1 LKLNVMRCT
10 VIIPA
15 AGSGARFGA
24 DLPKQYLA
32 LRGRPVIAHTIERFL
47 RESVVDRVI
56 VCAAG
61 EHLETVRALGLP
73 RTEVVPGG
81 ASRRDS
87 VRAGLE
93 AAGDAELVAVH
104 DSVRP
109 FFRSTTFHALL
120 AAAAEF
126 GAAIPVLPVSE
137 TIHRVLEG
145 AIVETPERSELFAA
159 QTPQCFRLALLRDA
173 LDRAVREHYAA
184 TDEAGAAIRC
194 GYAVRVIPGDV
205 GNVKITQP
213 DDLRA
218 AEANFDSWSG
228 E

>member
-1 LKLNVMRCT
+1 MRCT

-15 AGSGARFGA
+15 AGSGARFGGE
-24 DLPKQYLA
+24 LPKQYLP

-47 RESVVDRVI
+47 RETVVERVI
-56 VCAAG
+56 VCAAE
-61 EHLETVRALGLP
+61 EHLQTVRSLALP
-73 RTEVVPGG
+73 RTEVVQGG
-81 ASRRDS
+81 ATRRDS
-87 VRAGLE
+87 VLAGLR
-93 AAGDAELVAVH
+93 AAGDAGIVAVH

-120 AAAAEF
+120 AAAAEV

-137 TIHRVLEG
+137 TIHRVVDG
-145 AIVETPERSELFAA
+145 AVVDTPERSELFGA
-159 QTPQCFRLALLRDA
+159 QTPQCFRVEILSDA
-173 LDRAVREHYAA
+173 LERAVRENYAA
-184 TDEAGAAIRC
+184 TDEAGAAVRC

-218 AEANFDSWSG
+218 AEANFDRWSG